1 MDTAK
6 TIFLSKRGMKEL
18 KRDIATLEHERAA
31 TVAEIRDLDKSES
44 HDERLARVEKLANL
58 EIIDSELA
66 DKRAALAIAKPLP
79 RKRDA
84 AKAALGSIVEL
95 LDTNGRIIRYTLV
108 DSLEAN
114 PSDGRISILSP
125 LGQNLVGKQIKD
137 IVEWT
142 SAIGRK
148 QLQLIAIH

>member
-18 KRDIATLEHERAA
+18 KREIATLEHERQT
-31 TVAEIRDLDKSES
+31 TVADIRDLDKSES
-44 HDERLARVEKLANL
+44 HDERLARVEKLASL

-84 AKAALGSIVEL
+84 LKVALGSIVEL

-114 PSDGRISILSP
+114 PSDGRISVLSP
-125 LGQNLVGKQIKD
+125 LGQNLVGKQIRD
-137 IVEWT
+137 IVEWS

-148 QLQLIAIH
+148 QLKLIAIH

>member
-18 KRDIATLEHERAA
+18 KREIATLEHDRQT
-31 TVAEIRDLDKSES
+31 TVADIRDLDKSES
-44 HDERLARVEKLANL
+44 HDERLARVEKLASL

-66 DKRAALAIAKPLP
+66 DKRAALAVAKPLP

-84 AKAALGSIVEL
+84 LKVALGSIVEL
-95 LDTNGRIIRYTLV
+95 LDTNGRVIRYTLV

-114 PSDGRISILSP
+114 PSDGRISVMSP
-125 LGQNLVGKQIKD
+125 LGQNLVGKQIRD

-142 SAIGRK
+142 SAIGQK
-148 QLQLIAIH
+148 QLKLISIH

>member
-18 KRDIATLEHERAA
+18 KRDIAVLEHERQT
-31 TVAEIRDLDKSES
+31 TVADIRDLDKSES
-44 HDERLARVEKLANL
+44 HDERLARVEKLATL
-58 EIIDSELA
+58 EIIDSDLA

-84 AKAALGSIVEL
+84 LKVALGSIVEL
-95 LDTNGRIIRYTLV
+95 LDTNGRVIRYTLV

-114 PSDGRISILSP
+114 PSDGRISVMSP
-125 LGQNLVGKQIKD
+125 LGQNLVGKQIRD
-137 IVEWT
+137 IVEWS

-148 QLQLIAIH
+148 QLKLIAIH

>member
-18 KRDIATLEHERAA
+18 KHSIATLEHERQA

-114 PSDGRISILSP
+114 PSDGRISIVSP

-148 QLQLIAIH
+148 QLQLISIR

>member
-18 KRDIATLEHERAA
+18 KRDIATLEHERQT
-31 TVAEIRDLDKSES
+31 TVAELRDLDKSES
-44 HDERLARVEKLANL
+44 HDERLARVEKLASL

-114 PSDGRISILSP
+114 PSDGRISIMSP

-148 QLQLIAIH
+148 QLQLISIR

>member
-18 KRDIATLEHERAA
+18 KRDIATLEHERQT

-44 HDERLARVEKLANL
+44 HDERLARVEKLASL
-58 EIIDSELA
+58 EIIDSDLA

-114 PSDGRISILSP
+114 PSDGRISIVSP

-148 QLQLIAIH
+148 QLQLISIR

>member
-18 KRDIATLEHERAA
+18 KREIATLEHDRQA
-31 TVAEIRDLDKSES
+31 TVAAIRDLDKSES
-44 HDERLARVEKLANL
+44 HDERLARVEKLASL

-84 AKAALGSIVEL
+84 LKVALGSMVEL

-114 PSDGRISILSP
+114 PSDGRISIMSP
-125 LGQNLVGKQIKD
+125 LGQNLVGKQIRD

-142 SAIGRK
+142 SAIGQK
-148 QLQLIAIH
+148 QLKLISIH

>member
-18 KRDIATLEHERAA
+18 KRDIATLEHERQT

-66 DKRAALAIAKPLP
+66 DKRAALAVAKPLP

-125 LGQNLVGKQIKD
+125 LGQSLVGKQIKD

-148 QLQLIAIH
+148 QLQLISIH

>member
-18 KRDIATLEHERAA
+18 KREIATLEHERQT
-31 TVAEIRDLDKSES
+31 TVAEMRELDKSES
-44 HDERLARVEKLANL
+44 HDERLARVEKLAIL
-58 EIIDSELA
+58 EILDSDLA
-66 DKRAALAIAKPLP
+66 DKKAALAIAKPLP

-84 AKAALGSIVEL
+84 LKVALGSIVEL

-114 PSDGRISILSP
+114 PSDGRISVMSP
-125 LGQNLVGKQIKD
+125 LGQNLVGKQIRD
-137 IVEWT
+137 IVEWS

-148 QLQLIAIH
+148 QLKLVAIH

>member
-18 KRDIATLEHERAA
+18 KRDIATLEHERQT
-31 TVAEIRDLDKSES
+31 TVAELRDLDKSES
-44 HDERLARVEKLANL
+44 HDERLARVEKLASL

-114 PSDGRISILSP
+114 PSDGRISIMSP

>member
-18 KRDIATLEHERAA
+18 KRDIATLEHERQT
-31 TVAEIRDLDKSES
+31 TVAELRDLDKSES
-44 HDERLARVEKLANL
+44 HDERLARVEKLASL

-114 PSDGRISILSP
+114 PSDGRISIVSP

-148 QLQLIAIH
+148 QLQLISIR

>member
-18 KRDIATLEHERAA
+18 KRDI
-31 TVAEIRDLDKSES
+31 
-44 HDERLARVEKLANL
+44 
-58 EIIDSELA
+58 DSDLA

-114 PSDGRISILSP
+114 PSDGRISIVSP

-148 QLQLIAIH
+148 QLQLISIR

>member
-18 KRDIATLEHERAA
+18 KRDIATLEHERQS
-31 TVAEIRDLDKSES
+31 TVADIRDLDKSES

-148 QLQLIAIH
+148 QLQLISIH

>member
-18 KRDIATLEHERAA
+18 KRDIATLEHERAT

>member
-18 KRDIATLEHERAA
+18 KREIATLEHDRQA
-31 TVAEIRDLDKSES
+31 TVADIRDLDKSES
-44 HDERLARVEKLANL
+44 HDERLARVEKLASL

-66 DKRAALAIAKPLP
+66 DKRAALAVAKPLP

-84 AKAALGSIVEL
+84 LKVALGSMVEL

-114 PSDGRISILSP
+114 PSDGRISIMSP
-125 LGQNLVGKQIKD
+125 LGQNLVGKQIRD

-142 SAIGRK
+142 SAIGQK
-148 QLQLIAIH
+148 QLKLISIH

>member
-18 KRDIATLEHERAA
+18 KRDIATLEHERQT
-31 TVAEIRDLDKSES
+31 TVAELRDLDKSES
-44 HDERLARVEKLANL
+44 HDERLARVEKLASL
-58 EIIDSELA
+58 EIIDSDLA

-114 PSDGRISILSP
+114 PSDGRISIVSP

-148 QLQLIAIH
+148 QLQLISIR